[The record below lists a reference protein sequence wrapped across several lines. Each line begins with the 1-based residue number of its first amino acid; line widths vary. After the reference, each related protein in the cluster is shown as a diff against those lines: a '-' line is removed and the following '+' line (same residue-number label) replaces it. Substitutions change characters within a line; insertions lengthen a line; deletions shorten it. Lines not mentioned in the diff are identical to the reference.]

1 MAMRLAIGIVMILGA
16 AACGSSEP
24 PVGEGTASPAAV
36 ADMADVDP
44 TAIRPF
50 KIDVPDDVLAD
61 LATRLDQTRFPGR
74 GGDRLDVWH
83 RPGVL
88 AGVADV
94 LARELRLEGTGA

>member
-24 PVGEGTASPAAV
+24 PVGEGTASPDAV

-50 KIDVPDDVLAD
+50 EIDVPDEVL
-61 LATRLDQTRFPGR
+61 LTLPHGSTERGSRTRWGPTGR
-74 GGDRLDVWH
+74 MA
-83 RPGVL
+83 P
-88 AGVADV
+88 
-94 LARELRLEGTGA
+94 TGRTCRSC